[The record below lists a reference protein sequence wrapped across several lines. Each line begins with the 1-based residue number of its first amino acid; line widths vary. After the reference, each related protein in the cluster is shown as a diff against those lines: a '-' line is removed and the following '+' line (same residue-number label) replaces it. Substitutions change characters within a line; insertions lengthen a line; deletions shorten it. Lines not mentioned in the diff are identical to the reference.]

1 MLSGATYV
9 TTSGVTKELLK
20 TDGTPHPYSGDNI
33 VPGASLT
40 NANLS
45 NADLSDADLSD
56 FANLSGAN
64 LSNAD
69 LSDADFSDVNLRF
82 ADLSGANLRG
92 ANLSR
97 AILNTTY
104 SDGADFSGANLNN
117 AMMVN
122 DDANALLFLRNTI
135 WTNII
140 SQSDY
145 DAVVAERNALPTQSA
160 YDSVVNERD
169 AVHAKFGS
177 NLIAVDNGVANVGV
191 DIETSEDLST
201 WTTSGSASA
210 TVTIEEDA
218 QFLRFKMTDDP
229 DSLSDV
235 YQLFHTQSWTQETGY
250 KRVAHIRYP
259 ETDVQSYP
267 VLVLLHGANSN
278 AYSKIAQYIDLN
290 NYILVALQGY
300 NNRWNIQTESTKA
313 DDLDYIEN
321 IINQLKTFSDVDAS
335 NISLLG
341 SSNGAAMVN
350 RAMIELP
357 AGTFKNAITLAS
369 QLSEDQYHDDSF
381 WGDDNNDGIYDTE
394 YTLSQD
400 LRVLSLHGTNDTTIP
415 YDGGYVNFIKR
426 TFIEARESNLILAR
440 ALGYSGDLATSTTP
454 FANPEIVKYE
464 YLGGD
469 AVHYQFIGGNHGIG
483 GFREEINS
491 IIEDFISDD

>member
-1 MLSGATYV
+1 MRLVCLVFLSTVCSILSAGTYV

-20 TDGTPHPYSGDNI
+20 TDGTPHPYTGTI
-33 VPGASLT
+33 EPG
-40 NANLS
+40 
-45 NADLSDADLSD
+45 ADLSG
-56 FANLSGAN
+56 NLMPNSGAN
-64 LSNAD
+64 LSYAD
-69 LSDADFSDVNLRF
+69 LSDADFSNVDLSFANLSF
-82 ADLSGANLRG
+82 ANLSGASFSMATLDDTG
-92 ANLSR
+92 V
-97 AILNTTY
+97 Y
-104 SDGADFSGANLNN
+104 GADFSGANFNN
-117 AMMVN
+117 ALIGSEM
-122 DDANALLFLRNTI
+122 AGSLFFQDTI
-135 WTNII
+135 WTNVI
-140 SQSDY
+140 SQSEY
-145 DAVVAERNALPTQSA
+145 DSVVTERDARPTQSA

-169 AVHAKFGS
+169 ALHAKFGS
-177 NLIAVDNGVANVGV
+177 NLIAVDNGVANASV
-191 DIETSEDLST
+191 DIETSEDLSI
-201 WTTSGSASA
+201 WTTGGTASA
-210 TVTIEEDA
+210 TVTIDKDA

-235 YQLFHTQSWTQETGY
+235 YQLFHTQSWSQETGY
-250 KRVAHIRYP
+250 KRVAHIKYP
-259 ETDVQSYP
+259 ETDAQSYP
-267 VLVLLHGANSN
+267 VLILLHGANSN
-278 AYSKIAQYIDLN
+278 AYSKINQYIDLN

-300 NNRWNIQTESTKA
+300 DNRWNIQTESTKA

-369 QLSEDQYHDDSF
+369 QLSTDQYKNNTF
-381 WGDDNNDGIYDTE
+381 YGDDNNDGIYDTA

-400 LRVLSLHGTNDTTIP
+400 LRILSLHGTNDTTIP

-440 ALGYSGDLATSTTP
+440 ALGYSGDLASSTTP
-454 FANPEIVKYE
+454 FTNTNIVKYE

-483 GFREEINS
+483 GFKEEINT